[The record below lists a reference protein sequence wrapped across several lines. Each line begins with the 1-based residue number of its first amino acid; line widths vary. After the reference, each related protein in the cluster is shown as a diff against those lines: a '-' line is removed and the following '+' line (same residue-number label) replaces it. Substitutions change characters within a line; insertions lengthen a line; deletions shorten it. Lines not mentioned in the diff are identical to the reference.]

1 MEPNSSLKFKKNP
14 LGLLRKS
21 ILLPKFEPNPK
32 LQSADQSNHKLT
44 MLVANYG
51 KEKKNRD
58 VWKTLEEQLEKIEKM
73 AAELKTA
80 CRVMLDEEID

>member
-1 MEPNSSLKFKKNP
+1 
-14 LGLLRKS
+14 
-21 ILLPKFEPNPK
+21 
-32 LQSADQSNHKLT
+32 